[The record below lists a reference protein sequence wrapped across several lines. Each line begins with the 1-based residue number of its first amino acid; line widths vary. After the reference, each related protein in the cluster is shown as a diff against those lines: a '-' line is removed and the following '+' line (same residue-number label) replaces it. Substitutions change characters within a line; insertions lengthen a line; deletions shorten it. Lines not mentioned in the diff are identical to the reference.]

1 MNFTFSS
8 SEHGTCV
15 VKLWAT
21 GRYGFSLPKK
31 VDITTAAGVSCTFLY
46 FNKKMSL
53 KAEPGNRMIVRI
65 AIGAFLAGAG
75 RAGVPVEIDPEM
87 APFAGTLTPVRSM
100 PGWMQPLTYVNPI
113 RWYVECLRAA
123 LLKGAGFDVLGPR
136 IAILAAMGFVALGPA
151 VARFRRRRG

>member
-65 AIGAFLAGAG
+65 AIGAFLAGAA
-75 RAGVPVEIDPEM
+75 RAGGPVEIDPDM
-87 APFAGTLTPVRSM
+87 APYAGTLTPVRLDAPRAPM
-100 PGWMQPLTYVNPI
+100 RVRPGKSHARTPSD
-113 RWYVECLRAA
+113 AA
-123 LLKGAGFDVLGPR
+123 CGST
-136 IAILAAMGFVALGPA
+136 
-151 VARFRRRRG
+151 

>member
-31 VDITTAAGVSCTFLY
+31 VDITTAAGVSCTCLY

-75 RAGVPVEIDPEM
+75 RAGVPVEIDAENPDSTWTAVATSSL
-87 APFAGTLTPVRSM
+87 APDGSFSVPVSMSAGTTYRIVVTPGQGYA
-100 PGWMQPLTYVNPI
+100 PGMTTPQ
-113 RWYVECLRAA
+113 
-123 LLKGAGFDVLGPR
+123 
-136 IAILAAMGFVALGPA
+136 VAPG
-151 VARFRRRRG
+151 

>member
-31 VDITTAAGVSCTFLY
+31 VDITTPSGVSCTFLY
-46 FNKKMSL
+46 FNKKLSL

-65 AIGAFLAGAG
+65 AIGAFLAGAP
-75 RAGVPVEIDPEM
+75 AGGGAAEIEPDMP
-87 APFAGTLTPVRSM
+87 PYAGKLTPVRIDTPRAPM
-100 PGWMQPLTYVNPI
+100 RVRPGKRHARI
-113 RWYVECLRAA
+113 RMDAECGAA
-123 LLKGAGFDVLGPR
+123 
-136 IAILAAMGFVALGPA
+136 
-151 VARFRRRRG
+151 

>member
-31 VDITTAAGVSCTFLY
+31 VDITTAAGVSCTYLY

-75 RAGVPVEIDPEM
+75 RTGVPVEIDPEM
-87 APFAGTLTPVRSM
+87 PPFAGTLTPVRLDAPRAPM
-100 PGWMQPLTYVNPI
+100 RVRPGKSHARTPSD
-113 RWYVECLRAA
+113 AA
-123 LLKGAGFDVLGPR
+123 CGST
-136 IAILAAMGFVALGPA
+136 
-151 VARFRRRRG
+151 